1 MGALAKTD
9 STQFRCAL
17 ATTSQVY
24 FADDVSCMTPL
35 GYNTKGT
42 YKCRILGN
50 SINSESGAD
59 LLYPLDLVLSQWS
72 AKCFANPV
80 KI

>member
-1 MGALAKTD
+1 
-9 STQFRCAL
+9 
-17 ATTSQVY
+17 
-24 FADDVSCMTPL
+24 MTPL

-42 YKCRILGN
+42 HKCRILGN
-50 SINSESGAD
+50 SIYSESGAD

-72 AKCFANPV
+72 GKCFSNLV